1 MKRFLILIICTII
14 NALLFSQNHYYADG
28 QQISWSTDSASA
40 NIIVKNMEDYTQIVN
55 NLKDIFTNSNDEII
69 GDDEDDN
76 IIINSNSLKT
86 LNIGMLI
93 SSISVKS
100 DDIAFFT
107 FSKIVNG
114 KHLWLR
120 NDLYIKLSDT
130 TKFQQYIT
138 GMFNTY
144 EVLSYNYE
152 GSGEYKMVC
161 NNESKMMQLANR
173 LHDSTWT
180 IYSTP
185 DFYSDIT
192 LSSNDTHYSEQWGIK
207 NTGQEGG
214 TAGIDVNVE
223 KAWNFLQSAIGSIG
237 LPNKVAVIDDGVE
250 DHEDLYNNGISKVLI
265 GYTANGNGDGSPK
278 YTHKHG
284 QACAGIISAT
294 QNNNKGITGIAPNT
308 LIVPIRIFKIN
319 SSFSSFKIAES
330 IKKAWHDYDASVL
343 SNSWGSTDTASPITS
358 AILVA
363 LSSGRNGKG
372 CVVVFSA
379 GNNCKNY
386 VSYPSSI
393 NGVISVGAVD
403 RCGIRS
409 GKADSIPN
417 SCDPWGTDS
426 YPGSSYGD
434 KLSVVAPG
442 TNVYTIDRMGRK
454 GENTGNYWP
463 DFGGTSAACPFVSGV
478 ASLMLSANPN
488 LTSAQVKTI
497 IEQTAQKIRRDVY
510 SYTDNPSLHPNG
522 EWNKYVGYGLVD
534 AHAAVMQ
541 AYFYNYTVNGDY
553 TSLSPCSEYTFSLS
567 NSTIPSGVSFSWDVS
582 NNLEIVSEQGT
593 SITVRPIG
601 YGAGWVHAV
610 FEHAEYE
617 VTKTKNV
624 NVTSGYT
631 STIYKNYTAS
641 GTTPITIDPD
651 AVISGPFTI
660 SSGSTVTISTTVHCS
675 PTAEFFIQPGGKL
688 VVDGG
693 TITNLCPD
701 KMWRSIRVV
710 GNSSLRQL
718 AQNQGTLEIK
728 NGSVISNA
736 KDAISTWDGEDY
748 YKTGGIVKCSNSTF
762 RNNRRS
768 VEFMAYT
775 NHTSGGAET
784 NNVSFFKDCDFII
797 DGDNIFEESGATY
810 SDMITMWGVNGV
822 DILGCNFDDQRTG
835 SPTRG
840 NAITLASAGAN
851 ISTLCPPPNGSTLYV
866 PCECQGEVRNTF
878 DGFVKGI
885 NAENTGTNYPFSVF
899 KANFDNCRY
908 SVYSSAVNNYST
920 TMSDFDL
927 PVLGQGMFSYGIYST
942 DCSGYTIEAND
953 FYADNNVNLFTCG
966 THVQNSGSDV
976 NTIYRNTYDKLMYG
990 VYSSNNPALQIQCN
1004 EFTNGS
1010 VTDILASGSI
1020 GASQGLSTK
1029 SAGNKFTSG
1038 ITNFSSN
1045 NTLTYYHSGIN
1056 NASNEYCPY
1065 NSTSSVTKI
1074 PNITANNCAPTICIN
1089 PSLPDPG
1096 IIKSASPSD
1105 DITIYNSLQQF
1116 YESRLTEYTAAGY
1129 DFLLENFDE
1138 NDADIV
1144 AIARLKQDTLIS
1156 VSRTMAEIA
1165 NRNLNAILAD
1175 SVLDRESLNGW
1186 YKRINTTTAKY
1197 SLVNSYFETGEY
1209 ALARQ
1214 ELAAIPQHFALSAD
1228 ELAEYDN
1235 FCDYN
1240 ALRESVF
1247 TSGRNY
1253 AQLTEEEIAELEAI
1267 ADLNTGVSSAYAN
1280 SVLCFFYG
1288 ICREI
1293 EEAEIDDTPMNNKNA
1308 VASVEENS
1316 ERESLAVYVY
1326 PNPADDE
1333 LNILISSLPEGIT
1346 TIEFHDVAGRL
1357 ILSQEI
1363 ASTNA
1368 SINISSLKQGI
1379 YMYRIVNGDNVI
1391 ARDRI
1396 VKK

>member
-14 NALLFSQNHYYADG
+14 NALLYSQNHYYADG

-40 NIIVKNMEDYTQIVN
+40 NIIVKNMEDYSQIVN

-120 NDLYIKLSDT
+120 NDMYVRLSDT

-138 GMFNTY
+138 GLFNTY

-192 LSSNDTHYSEQWGIK
+192 LSSNDPHYSEQWGIK
-207 NTGQEGG
+207 NTGQGGG
-214 TAGIDVNVE
+214 TAGADVNVE
-223 KAWNFLQSAIGSIG
+223 KAWNFLQSAIGTIG
-237 LPNKVAVIDDGVE
+237 LSYKVAVIDDGVE
-250 DHEDLYNNGISKVLI
+250 DHEDLYNNGISKVLT
-265 GYTANGNGDGSPK
+265 GYTANGIGNGSPK
-278 YTHKHG
+278 SRHKHG

-294 QNNNKGITGIAPNT
+294 KDNGIGITGVSPNAY
-308 LIVPIRIFKIN
+308 IVPIRIYKN
-319 SSFSSFKIAES
+319 SMICIPNGPIWDCHLDCYSMAKIADA
-330 IKKAWHDYDASVL
+330 IKRSWHDYDACVL
-343 SNSWGSTDTASPITS
+343 NNSWNCNKNDMITY
-358 AILVA
+358 AFQEA
-363 LSSGRNGKG
+363 LTSGRNGNG
-372 CVVVFSA
+372 CIIVASS
-379 GNNCKNY
+379 GNDYNDT
-386 VSYPSSI
+386 VSYPSNSKPL
-393 NGVISVGAVD
+393 VISVGAITKTGNRV
-403 RCGIRS
+403 S
-409 GKADSIPN
+409 FSN
-417 SCDPWGTDS
+417 
-426 YPGSSYGD
+426 YGQE
-434 KLSVVAPG
+434 LSVVAPG
-442 TNVYTIDRMGRK
+442 KGIYTIDRMGRK
-454 GENTGNYWP
+454 GENTGNYWT
-463 DFGGTSAACPFVSGV
+463 DFEGTSAACPFVSGI
-478 ASLMLSANPN
+478 ATLILSANPT
-488 LTSAQVKTI
+488 LTVTQVKNI
-497 IEQTAQKIRRDVY
+497 IEQTAQRIGGYNYIEQNDGIH
-510 SYTDNPSLHPNG
+510 NNG
-522 EWNKYVGYGLVD
+522 TWHEEMGYGLVD
-534 AHAAVMQ
+534 AHKAVMQ
-541 AYFYNYTVNGDY
+541 AYFYDYTINGTN
-553 TSLSPCSEYTFSLS
+553 TSLSPCEEYTFSLS

-582 NNLEIVSEQGT
+582 NNLEIVSEQGD

-601 YGAGWVHAV
+601 YGACWIKANFTHEGCT
-610 FEHAEYE
+610 
-617 VTKTKNV
+617 VTKTKNKTI
-624 NVTSGYT
+624 TSGYT

-641 GTTPITIDPD
+641 GTTPITIDAD

-748 YKTGGIVKCSNSTF
+748 YTTGGIVKCTNSTF
-762 RNNRRS
+762 HNNRRS

-775 NHTSGGAET
+775 NHTSAGAET
-784 NNVSFFKDCDFII
+784 SNVSFFKDCDFII

-810 SDMITMWGVNGV
+810 SDMITMWGVNGI

-1056 NASNEYCPY
+1056 SASNEYCPY
-1065 NSTSSVTKI
+1065 NSTASVTKV
-1074 PNITANNCAPTICIN
+1074 PNITVNNCEPTICIN

-1129 DFLLENFDE
+1129 GFLLENFDE

-1156 VSRTMAEIA
+1156 LSRTMAEIA

-1186 YKRINTTTAKY
+1186 YNRINTTTAKY
-1197 SLVNSYFETGEY
+1197 SLANSYFETGEY

-1247 TSGRNY
+1247 SSGRNY
-1253 AQLTEEEIAELEAI
+1253 AQLTDDEIAELEAI
-1267 ADLNTGVSSAYAN
+1267 ADLNTGVSSTYAN

-1293 EEAEIDDTPMNNKNA
+1293 DEAEIDDTPMNNKNA
-1308 VASVEENS
+1308 VANVEEN
-1316 ERESLAVYVY
+1316 ETESLAVYVY

-1368 SINISSLKQGI
+1368 SINISSLKQGV
-1379 YMYRIVNGDNVI
+1379 YMYRIVNDDNVI

-1396 VKK
+1396 VKE